1 MKVLFLSFIVLSIPE
16 NRESIN
22 IFIKKADMSYSLTY
36 KADHYLQFL
45 ITLKSVR
52 VVLNGFIL
60 SPWEQAK
67 KQFKQLFQLIFL
79 SDGLGYPFASF
90 IDILNLI

>member
-1 MKVLFLSFIVLSIPE
+1 MIILQLSFVVPKRLLL
-16 NRESIN
+16 
-22 IFIKKADMSYSLTY
+22 YSLIY
-36 KADHYLQFL
+36 KADRYLRFL

-52 VVLNGFIL
+52 VILNGFIL

-67 KQFKQLFQLIFL
+67 KKCKQHFQLIFL

>member
-22 IFIKKADMSYSLTY
+22 IFIKMSYSLIY

>member
-1 MKVLFLSFIVLSIPE
+1 MAVKTKRLLL
-16 NRESIN
+16 
-22 IFIKKADMSYSLTY
+22 YSLIY
-36 KADHYLQFL
+36 QADRYLRFL
-45 ITLKSVR
+45 ITLKSIR
-52 VVLNGFIL
+52 VILNGFIL

-67 KQFKQLFQLIFL
+67 KKCKQHFQLIFL